1 MLNGDGSENCK
12 KSIGLISRKK
22 TLTVQHT
29 FLYTY
34 LPLFARLQLITSRN
48 FLVTYVSLFTFFF
61 TAAHFILVAASI
73 SHLLTAAIKFSCF
86 FSGRKE
92 IRLLFKFFLY
102 LWPLFFF
109 CYPHQCRHR
118 NLLEKKIGFV
128 DAFSFLKI
136 WVAMKFHLCLLEGIN
151 VRTFIR
157 TKTKFSNPWCSAARA
172 FARATAL
179 L

>member
-92 IRLLFKFFLY
+92 IRLLFKFFL
-102 LWPLFFF
+102 LSLALVLF
-109 CYPHQCRHR
+109 
-118 NLLEKKIGFV
+118 LLSTSMQTQKFTRKKIGFV

>member
-92 IRLLFKFFLY
+92 IRLLFKLFLY
-102 LWPLFFF
+102 LWLLFFF

-118 NLLEKKIGFV
+118 NLLEQKN
-128 DAFSFLKI
+128 
-136 WVAMKFHLCLLEGIN
+136 WLC
-151 VRTFIR
+151 
-157 TKTKFSNPWCSAARA
+157 
-172 FARATAL
+172 
-179 L
+179 